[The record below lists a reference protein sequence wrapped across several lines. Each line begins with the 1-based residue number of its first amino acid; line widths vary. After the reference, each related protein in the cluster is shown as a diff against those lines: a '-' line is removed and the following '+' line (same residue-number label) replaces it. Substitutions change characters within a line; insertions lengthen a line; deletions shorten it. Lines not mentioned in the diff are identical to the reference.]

1 MNFSKNLALWV
12 IIALLLV
19 MLFNLFQTNSQ
30 PRMNQTAF
38 SDFMDSVDRNQV
50 KDVTIQGYGI
60 SGKYT
65 NDQPFSTYMPP
76 DTNIVPKLR
85 ENGVRISAAPP
96 AEDQPTLWS
105 VLVSWF
111 PMLLLIG
118 VWIFFMRQMQSGG
131 GKAMGFGKSRAR
143 LLT

>member
-19 MLFNLFQTNSQ
+19 MLFNLFQTSAPQ
-30 PRMNQTAF
+30 RGVGQTAF
-38 SDFMDSVDRNQV
+38 SDFMSEVDRGQV
-50 KDVTIQGYGI
+50 ADVTIQGYTI
-60 SGKYT
+60 SGHFS
-65 NDQPFSTYMPP
+65 DGRPFSSYLPP
-76 DTNIVPKLR
+76 EANVVPKLR
-85 ENGVRISAAPP
+85 EAGVRISAVPP
-96 AEDQPTLWS
+96 AEDQPTIWG

-131 GKAMGFGKSRAR
+131 GKAMGFEIGRAS
-143 LLT
+143 